1 MHDFYA
7 AIHSSKDFQAISFP
21 HFDDFLRI
29 TRIKSELVSLNYVL
43 GLSNPYEIVDD
54 YQHRVGGNTFQINLP
69 IFIKEFPQL
78 VDKSKEQMLQDE
90 RYMQSLRDKHS
101 VIQLDHL
108 KVMEREEKECEIRST
123 FKQGGRKSG

>member
-1 MHDFYA
+1 M
-7 AIHSSKDFQAISFP
+7 
-21 HFDDFLRI
+21 LRI
-29 TRIKSELVSLNYVL
+29 TRLKSELVSLNYVL

-69 IFIKEFPQL
+69 IFIKQSPQL
-78 VDKSKEQMLQDE
+78 TDKSKEQMLQDE

-108 KVMEREEKECEIRST
+108 KLMEREEKECEIRTT
-123 FKQGGRKSG
+123 FQQGGRKSGQKSLL